1 MKKSI
6 LFLLIIIFTISTTV
20 VYGEN
25 MIGYTNISDI
35 GIYDSPN
42 YASSKIC
49 VLKLNSKVEILKE
62 ENEWF
67 QIQTEDK
74 NVGWIE
80 KYFVTVP
87 ATKYV
92 VNNTDYNVNI
102 RKGPSTSTGQVGQL
116 LSGEHA
122 KYISTYHS
130 WHIIEYN
137 GSEYY
142 IASWLTDIISD
153 GSDKIYLLYD
163 NINIRDN
170 SSVNSNV
177 IAQGNKYQTYT
188 VHGEKNGWLKIKLPD
203 DNFGYIAGWLTSYDL
218 NYYSEGNLDFKYTT
232 DGLNIRSGP
241 STEHTKIESLD
252 PTSRVKVINTENG
265 WDKIITNDGQV
276 GWCKSDYLQSTLP
289 LSGKKILLDPGH
301 GGKDPGC
308 ISYSGKFEKYVNL
321 NVAKKLKEKLVSLGA
336 TVYMTRTGDTY
347 IHNIERGKMAD
358 KLGVDILLSIHHNSL
373 GSSRPDYFGLST
385 YYNTINY
392 SDRRYGYDL
401 AEALYL
407 NAITL
412 NGVYRDGIYDRNYQ
426 VLRETNTPA
435 ALIEIG
441 FMSNPQEELNVNTDS
456 FQNLMVE
463 KLANGIIDYFK

>member
-1 MKKSI
+1 MKKI
-6 LFLLIIIFTISTTV
+6 LIMLVFILAISSTV
-20 VYGEN
+20 VYGESI
-25 MIGYTNISDI
+25 IGYTNISNM
-35 GIYDSPN
+35 GIHESAD

-49 VLKLNSKVEILKE
+49 ILKLNSKVDILKE
-62 ENEWF
+62 EDGWYKV
-67 QIQTEDK
+67 QTEDG

-80 KYFVTVP
+80 KYFITVP

-92 VNNTDYNVNI
+92 VNSTSYSVNV
-102 RKGPSTSTGQVGQL
+102 RKGPSTSFEQVGQL
-116 LSGEHA
+116 LPGEHA

-130 WHIIEYN
+130 WHIIEYK

-142 IASWLTDIISD
+142 VASWLTDIVSD
-153 GSDKIYLLYD
+153 GSDNIYLLYD

-177 IAQGNKYQTYT
+177 IFVGNKYESYT
-188 VHGEKNGWLKIKLPD
+188 VYGEKNGWLKIKLPD
-203 DNFGYIAGWLTSYDL
+203 DKFGYIASWLTSYDV
-218 NYYSEGNLDFKYTT
+218 NYYSEGNLDYKHTT

-241 STEHTKIESLD
+241 STDFTKIDSLAS
-252 PTSRVKVINTENG
+252 TTLVKVVASENG

-276 GWCKSDYLQSTLP
+276 GWCKNDYLQSALP

-301 GGKDPGC
+301 GGKDPGS
-308 ISYSGKFEKYVNL
+308 ISYSGKYEKYVNME
-321 NVAKKLKEKLVSLGA
+321 VATKLKGKLESLGA

-347 IHNIERGKMAD
+347 INNIERGRMAD

-373 GSSRPDYFGLST
+373 GSDKPDYFGLST

-392 SDRRYGYDL
+392 KDKRYGYDL
-401 AEALYL
+401 AEAIYL

-412 NGVYRDGIYDRNYQ
+412 NGVYQDGIYDRNYQ

-463 KLANGIIDYFK
+463 KLANGIMDYFK